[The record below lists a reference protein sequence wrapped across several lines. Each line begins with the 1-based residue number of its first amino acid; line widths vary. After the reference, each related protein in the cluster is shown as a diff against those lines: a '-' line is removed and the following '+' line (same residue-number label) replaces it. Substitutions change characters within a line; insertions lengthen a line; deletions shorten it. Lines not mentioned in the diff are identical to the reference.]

1 MLATSARFSPFHCLT
16 QITAVLVSLVLF
28 AAPLCAQQAP
38 SPARSGLQ
46 KNASAKPTDPV
57 FETLLSEDSYKV
69 YGEVRN
75 VGTLLST
82 GGAGEIVDPI
92 LKLADPPKEFTALIK
107 FLNANA
113 EMLAGSRLMF
123 ATWPARPGIPN
134 AFVAIEMSS
143 PEDAIKFEPKL
154 NRLLPMLLPTPTPT
168 PAATPTVTP
177 APNVAPAQS
186 EARESAGQKP
196 SPARTSAAD
205 QSNKAKPPETPSTR
219 GTRLTIS
226 ETISEPP
233 PAAGPPFVVTRAG
246 SFVFVTDRA
255 FKLENLRPKG
265 SKLLSEDQNFR
276 LARDRFSSESV
287 FIYVNV
293 ALADQTKP
301 KAPTKEEIAA
311 EEARILKEQ
320 EEEAANEAKKAE
332 SMPNQ
337 PEQMASPEPDA
348 SPQPDASTV
357 TRVEVQQPTAVLG
370 NVTVDGTP
378 APTPTQSQQAQMAAF
393 SQFGTLIGLLGGG
406 EPEWPD
412 AVGLA
417 VSQETDDYVI
427 RALLIGPQNA
437 KRLVVPFAP
446 QLLAGRG
453 FVPNAPTVLP
463 DETEMF
469 VTASFDLPKTYEAML
484 AQLELQN
491 KERLAQLKRLPA
503 KMRFENDDKPV
514 DPFAEF
520 EKKGALKI
528 KDELLPALGSEIAFA
543 GSMKSLDGM
552 AGLGIMPSARPAPKA
567 SPDAAESEQAK
578 KKKQEEEQ
586 SGPMLLISIT
596 DREAARRL
604 MPRVLDGLGIGEANL
619 VAQSERHE
627 DTELVNFAGAF
638 AYAFVGDFMI
648 ISTTPSIRHVIDR
661 YLNHQTLSSNSA
673 FRNFTRWQPRDM
685 IGQIYVSPALMETY
699 QKSAHDPSQM
709 MPVSMREYLMRL
721 NPAPQA
727 ITYALS
733 NDGFGAIHELHL
745 PKSFV
750 IASIA
755 GAASVSKEPPPE
767 MNEQIAMS
775 MLRGIQTAEA
785 TYQATEGNDSFASLD
800 QLAKTNLVS
809 KDMWDRYGY
818 RLELNAFGDR
828 FEATATPIEYA
839 KTGRRSFYID
849 QTGVLRGDDHAG
861 GTASVADKPVQGP

>member
-1 MLATSARFSPFHCLT
+1 MLVSSARFSHFHCLT
-16 QITAVLVSLVLF
+16 QITAVLVSLVLCT
-28 AAPLCAQQAP
+28 APLCAQQAP
-38 SPARSGLQ
+38 ATARPGLQ
-46 KNASAKPTDPV
+46 KNASAKPADPV

-123 ATWPARPGIPN
+123 ATWPARTGIPN

-154 NRLLPMLLPTPTPT
+154 NRLLPVLLPTPTPT

-186 EARESAGQKP
+186 PTRESAGQKP
-196 SPARTSAAD
+196 SSAQTSAGD
-205 QSNKAKPPETPSTR
+205 QSSKAKPPEMPPVRATR
-219 GTRLTIS
+219 VTIS
-226 ETISEPP
+226 ERPP
-233 PAAGPPFVVTRAG
+233 PAGPPFVVTRSG

-276 LARDRFSSESV
+276 LARDRFSSESI

-293 ALADQTKP
+293 ALVDQTKP
-301 KAPTKEEIAA
+301 KPPTKEEIAA

-320 EEEAANEAKKAE
+320 EEETANEAKKAE
-332 SMPNQ
+332 SMANQ
-337 PEQMASPEPDA
+337 PEQMASPEPEA
-348 SPQPDASTV
+348 SPQPDSSPV
-357 TRVEVQQPTAVLG
+357 TRVEVQPPTAVLG
-370 NVTVDGTP
+370 TVAVDGTP

-453 FVPNAPTVLP
+453 FVPNAPSVLP

-469 VTASFDLPKTYEAML
+469 VSASFDLPKTYEAML

-491 KERLAQLKRLPA
+491 KERMAQLKRMPA
-503 KMRFENDDKPV
+503 KMRYENDDRPV

-520 EKKGALKI
+520 EKKGTLKI
-528 KDELLPALGSEIAFA
+528 KDELLPALGNEIAFA
-543 GSMKSLDGM
+543 GSMTSLNGM
-552 AGLGIMPSARPAPKA
+552 AGLRLMPSARPAPKA
-567 SPDAAESEQAK
+567 SPETAESEQAK

-604 MPRVLDGLGIGEANL
+604 MPRVLEGLGIGEANL
-619 VAQSERHE
+619 VAQSERHD

-648 ISTTPSIRHVIDR
+648 ISTTPAIRHVIDR

-673 FRNFTRWQPRDM
+673 FRNFTRWQPHDM

-775 MLRGIQTAEA
+775 MLRGVQSAEA
-785 TYQATEGNDSFASLD
+785 TYQATEGNGSFASLD
-800 QLAKTNLVS
+800 QLTKTNLIS
-809 KDMWDRYGY
+809 KDLWNKYGY
-818 RLELNAFGDR
+818 RLEVNAFGDR

-861 GTASVADKPVQGP
+861 GNANVGDKPVQGP